1 MCNFAAT
8 MKRLYIILLAI
19 LGLTTASAQ
28 RTLTLEECRQMA
40 VDGNKKLAIAKV
52 KGDVTENVR
61 KSVNTLSLPRVNAVL
76 GYQHFGREVSLLNSS
91 QKSALSNLGT
101 NVGAGITS
109 EFTDIVKQMALG
121 GIITPEQAQAIGEQF
136 GGNIQGVTDGLNS
149 VGEHVK
155 DALRTDTR
163 NIFAGTIMV
172 TQPIYMGGAITT
184 AKEMATISNQIN
196 ETAYEQKRQ
205 DALYEVDNTYWLIVQ
220 LAHKKKLADKFA
232 ALVGKLNSDVQKCIQ
247 EGVATRADGLK
258 VSVALNE
265 AEMTQMKVEDGIR
278 LAKMLLCQK
287 CGLPLDTEITL
298 ADENTTDISA
308 KVSADIVA
316 TTGNTNDFYNRPE
329 LQMLSHAT
337 ELSRQSQNLIK
348 ATNRPQVLATGGV
361 LVSNPSAFNGFEKK
375 FGVDWSVGI
384 MARIPIWNWKDTEYK
399 LNAAKAATNIAEM
412 ELQEATE
419 LIELQVSQNKFKISE
434 AQRKL
439 TFAKKNIEKAEESL
453 RCANLGFAEGVMTS
467 TEVMAAQTA
476 WLQAETSRIDAE
488 IELVLAQLSLKKNLG
503 RM

>member
-1 MCNFAAT
+1 

-19 LGLTTASAQ
+19 LGITTASAQ

-40 VDGNKKLAIAKV
+40 VEGNKKLAIAKV
-52 KGDVTENVR
+52 KGDVTANIR
-61 KSVNTLSLPRVNAVL
+61 KSTNTLSLPRVNAIL
-76 GYQHFGREVSLLNSS
+76 GYQHFGREMSLLNSS
-91 QKSALSNLGT
+91 QKTSLSNLGT
-101 NVGAGITS
+101 NAGAGIST
-109 EFTDIVKQMALG
+109 EMTDLLKQMTLG
-121 GIITPEQAQAIGEQF
+121 GIITKEQAQSIGEQLS
-136 GGNIQGVTDGLNS
+136 GGLQGVTDGLNS
-149 VGEHVK
+149 VGEHIK

-163 NIFAGTIMV
+163 DIFAGTVMV
-172 TQPIYMGGAITT
+172 TQPVYMGGAITT
-184 AKEMATISNQIN
+184 AKEMAKISEQIN
-196 ETAYEQKRQ
+196 ETTYEQTRQ

-220 LAHKKKLADKFA
+220 LAHKKTLADKYTS
-232 ALVGKLNSDVQKCIQ
+232 LVSKLNSDVQKCIQ

-258 VSVALNE
+258 VNVALNE
-265 AEMTQMKVEDGIR
+265 AEMTQLKVEDGIR

-287 CGLPLDTEITL
+287 CGLPLDSEITL
-298 ADENTTDISA
+298 ADENTADISA

-329 LQMLSHAT
+329 LQMLNHVV
-337 ELSRQSQNLIK
+337 ELSKQSQNLIK
-348 ATNRPQVLATGGV
+348 ATNRPQILATGGV
-361 LVSNPSAFNGFEKK
+361 LVTNPSAFNGFEKK
-375 FGVDWSVGI
+375 FGVDWTIGV

-399 LNAAKAATNIAEM
+399 VNAAKAASNIAEM
-412 ELQEATE
+412 ELEEATE
-419 LIELQVSQNKFKISE
+419 LIELQVSQNKFKITE

-439 TFAKKNIEKAEESL
+439 TVAKKNIEKAEESL